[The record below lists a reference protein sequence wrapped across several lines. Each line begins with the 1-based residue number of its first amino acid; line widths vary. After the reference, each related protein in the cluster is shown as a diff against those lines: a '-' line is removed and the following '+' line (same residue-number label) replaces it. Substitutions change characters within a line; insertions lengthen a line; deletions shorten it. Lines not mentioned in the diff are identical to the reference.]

1 MNFSNHFED
10 VLEDSKHFLVFIREV
25 QISVPGSKRRVY
37 KTPEC
42 KVPRMAGLIDEK
54 KCTATRKRT
63 VNTMSKEI
71 LKFVS
76 GKCIND
82 ITTIAEKQ
90 VL

>member
-1 MNFSNHFED
+1 
-10 VLEDSKHFLVFIREV
+10 
-25 QISVPGSKRRVY
+25 
-37 KTPEC
+37 
-42 KVPRMAGLIDEK
+42 MAGLIEEK

-76 GKCIND
+76 RKCIND